1 MDCDELYSKLV
12 GGFPNLQSYCRQDGH
27 STAEMVDVSFGD
39 LVVGLHEQD
48 LVPKLRGCCL
58 ESKRDGDQLSQLT
71 ASRGHKLQ
79 FFERIWWIVFTASIG
94 AALVYM
100 RTMG

>member
-1 MDCDELYSKLV
+1 MSEDRLTRIEDKLDALSNAVITLARMEERMITVFKRMDNID
-12 GGFPNLQSYCRQDGH
+12 
-27 STAEMVDVSFGD
+27 
-39 LVVGLHEQD
+39 
-48 LVPKLRGCCL
+48 
-58 ESKRDGDQLSQLT
+58 DQQKVLWDRIVRLDQLT

-94 AALVYM
+94 AGFIYM